1 MLPNYFTTALRT
13 LIRNRTY
20 TVLNVTGLAVSIT
33 ACMVIFLLVQYKLDF
48 DAFHTKKD
56 RIYRVVTDTHRPT
69 EVSHTAGVPFPLPPA
84 LRTDFPQLEAV
95 AAIFHIR
102 NGQFTINREG
112 SRKDHF
118 REEKGIFFVEPDFFE
133 VFDFAWLSGNPEQ
146 SLGNPGSL
154 VLTEETATRYFGNWQ
169 RALGQTVRL
178 DWDTT
183 AVLKVTGILQNPPAT
198 TDFRF
203 RALVSYHDVVSY
215 LKLFGTHEDWGSI
228 SSNHQAYVVL
238 PGNMSKTAFDRLLP
252 AFGKKYKQPD
262 DQIARHQLQP
272 LRDLAFDD
280 RYSNFNGRTISRNGL
295 TVMGLVG
302 VFLLLAA
309 CINFINLAT
318 AQAVKRSREVGV
330 RKALGGSRSQLVGQ
344 FLGEAALLTLFALV
358 VSVGLTALVLPAL
371 NSFMD
376 IHLRFQPLTD
386 PRLPAFMLTLLVT
399 VSLLAGLYPALVLSG
414 FRPVAALKGKI
425 TTATAGGL
433 SLRRSLVV
441 VQFVISQF
449 FIIGTLVAVSQ
460 MRYFQSASLGF
471 NKEAIV
477 TVPLS
482 EPNVAKHGPLRNGL
496 MAIPGVESVSLSY
509 ATPASTSSWSTS
521 FRFAG
526 EAEEAPFNLLAK
538 PADTAFFRTYGL
550 KLVAG
555 RLFAPGDTIREMV
568 VNETFVK
575 KSGFRNPEE
584 AIGKRILLGGR
595 GDPKLVVGVVRDF
608 HQHSLKE
615 EIEASFI
622 ATYHF
627 TYNVAGIKINSQNVP
642 QTVAG
647 IERVWKGVYPD
658 FVYEYKFLDQTIAD
672 FYKGERQFTRLF
684 QFFAG
689 LAIFIGC
696 LGLYGLVSFM
706 AERRT
711 KEIGIRKVL
720 GASAGSILFL
730 FSKEFVG
737 LVFAAFVVSAPLA
750 GFAMQKWL
758 ENYQYRIPLS
768 AGVFVLA
775 AAISL
780 LIALVTVGYRSL
792 KAAMANPTD
801 ALRSE

>member
-1 MLPNYFTTALRT
+1 MIRNYLTTALRN
-13 LIRNRTY
+13 LLRNPTY
-20 TVLNVTGLAVSIT
+20 TLLNVTGLAVGIT
-33 ACMVIFLLVQYKLDF
+33 ACIVIFLLVQYKLDF

-69 EVSHTAGVPFPLPPA
+69 GVSHTAGVPLPMPRA
-84 LRTDFPQLEAV
+84 LRNDFPQLEAV

-102 NGQFTINREG
+102 NGQFTVNREG
-112 SRKDHF
+112 GRKDQF
-118 REEKGIFFVEPDFFE
+118 REEKGVFFTQPDFFK
-133 VFDFAWLSGNPEQ
+133 VFDFAWLSGNPQQ
-146 SLGNPGSL
+146 SLGNPNSV

-183 AVLKVTGILQNPPAT
+183 AVLKVTGILQNPPVT

-203 RALVSYHDVVSY
+203 RALVSHHDLESY
-215 LKLFGTHEDWGSI
+215 FKQVGVNEDWGGI
-228 SSNHQAYVVL
+228 SGNHQTYVVL
-238 PGNMSKTAFDRLLP
+238 PETMSKIAFDRFMP
-252 AFGKKYKQPD
+252 AFNQKYKESG
-262 DQIARHQLQP
+262 DQIARHRLQP
-272 LRDLAFDD
+272 LRDLGFDE
-280 RYSNFNGRTISRNGL
+280 RYSNYNGRTISRNGL

-318 AQAVKRSREVGV
+318 AQAAKRSREVGV
-330 RKALGGSRSQLVGQ
+330 RKALGGSRAQLVGQ
-344 FLGEAALLTLFALV
+344 FLGETTLLTLFALL
-358 VSVGLTALVLPAL
+358 VSVGLTLLVLPAL

-376 IHLRFQPLTD
+376 IHLRFGPLTH
-386 PRLPAFMLTLLVT
+386 PRLPAFMLGLLVT
-399 VSLLAGLYPALVLSG
+399 VSLLAGFYPALVLSG
-414 FRPVAALKGKI
+414 FRPVAALKGRI
-425 TTATAGGL
+425 TTAPAGGL

-460 MRYFQSASLGF
+460 MRYFGSAPLGF

-482 EPNVAKHGPLRNGL
+482 EPNVARHGPLRNGL
-496 MAIPGVESVSLSY
+496 LAIPGVEGVSLSY
-509 ATPASTSSWSTS
+509 ATPASASSWSTS
-521 FRFAG
+521 FRFADQ
-526 EAEEAPFNLLAK
+526 AEEAPFNMLAM

-555 RLFAPGDTIREMV
+555 RMYAAGDTVREMV

-575 KSGFRNPEE
+575 NAGFRSPEE

-595 GDPKLVVGVVRDF
+595 GDPKPIVGVVRDF

-615 EIEASFI
+615 EIQASFI

-627 TYNVAGIKINSQNVP
+627 TYNVAGIKINSKNVP

-647 IERVWKGVYPD
+647 IERAWKGAYPD
-658 FVYEYKFLDQTIAD
+658 YVYEYKFLDQTIAD
-672 FYKGERQFTRLF
+672 FYKDERQFTRLF

-711 KEIGIRKVL
+711 KEVGIRKVL
-720 GASAGSILFL
+720 GASAGSILLL
-730 FSKEFVG
+730 FSREFVG
-737 LVFAAFVVSAPLA
+737 LILAALVVSAPLA
-750 GFAMQKWL
+750 GFAMEKWL
-758 ENYQYRIPLS
+758 ENYPYRIPLG

-775 AAISL
+775 AGISL
-780 LIALVTVGYRSL
+780 LIALITVGYRSL